1 MLPHSLWGL
10 KNTNTGAK
18 PMRSA
23 TSLYLDLVRFA
34 AAMTVFLAHFR
45 VRTSHNFAP
54 YWAALPFWDRHLDS
68 YGQIAVTV
76 FFVLSGY
83 VIAHVMATRE
93 RTLLEYAASR
103 FGRLYSVVLPA
114 LILAAACSY
123 FVKLKYPAAHPEFD
137 SLDNTSVALHYLG
150 TALFMGHFWLW
161 PDLEPPN
168 THAMWSLSFECSYY
182 VAIALVVFANGRT
195 RLLGILL
202 LSMVAGPTVI
212 LMAPTW
218 MVGYATYYVR
228 HHRQLHPGFAIVVWM
243 VFIFLLLLC
252 PLIREHIRI
261 PLEFLRMPDK
271 HLGELLAS
279 YAAVICFA
287 TSLLAF
293 DAFSEKTEPV
303 ILPFAGL
310 VRWLG
315 SMTFALYLFHQ
326 PLLSF
331 LTVYRIV
338 LPSTAPV
345 FALIWMFGGTF
356 LIAATLGRFCEQSKG
371 AHKRC
376 FVSIWKGAARL
387 HRRFARKAAAPWT
400 IS

>member
-1 MLPHSLWGL
+1 MLPHALR
-10 KNTNTGAK
+10 GATEHQYRCQAYEARNLAL
-18 PMRSA
+18 PRSR
-23 TSLYLDLVRFA
+23 TLRCGDD
-34 AAMTVFLAHFR
+34 VFLAHFKF
-45 VRTSHNFAP
+45 RTSHNFAP
-54 YWAALPFWDRHLDS
+54 YWAALPFWDRHLSS
-68 YGQIAVTV
+68 YSLIAVTV

-114 LILAAACSY
+114 LILAGACSY
-123 FVKLKYPAAHPEFD
+123 FVKLKYPGAYPEFD

-168 THAMWSLSFECSYY
+168 AHPMWSLSFECSYY

-195 RLLGILL
+195 RLLGIRL
-202 LSMVAGPTVI
+202 LSMFAGPTVI

-218 MVGYATYYVR
+218 MVGYTTYYVR

-252 PLIREHIRI
+252 PLILEHIRV
-261 PLEFLRMPDK
+261 PLEFLRMPDR

-279 YAAVICFA
+279 YAAAICFA

-293 DAFSEKTEPV
+293 DAFSEKAEPL
-303 ILPFAGL
+303 ILPFTGL

-345 FALIWMFGGTF
+345 LALIWMFGGTF

-371 AHKRC
+371 AYKRC

-387 HRRFARKAAAPWT
+387 HRGFARQTP
-400 IS
+400 

>member
-1 MLPHSLWGL
+1 
-10 KNTNTGAK
+10 
-18 PMRSA
+18 MRRA

-34 AAMTVFLAHFR
+34 AAMTVFLEHFR
-45 VRTSHNFAP
+45 EHTLHNFAP
-54 YWAALPFWDRHLDS
+54 YWVALPFWDRHLGS
-68 YGQIAVTV
+68 YSQIAVIV

-93 RTLLEYAASR
+93 RTVLEYAASR

-114 LILAAACSY
+114 LILAASSSY
-123 FVKLKYPAAHPEFD
+123 FIKLKYWDAYLEFD
-137 SLDNTSVALHYLG
+137 LLDNTSVALHYLG

-161 PDLEPPN
+161 PDLEPPDLDP
-168 THAMWSLSFECSYY
+168 MWSLSFECSYY
-182 VAIALVVFANGRT
+182 VAIALIVFASRRT

-202 LSMVAGPTVI
+202 LSMLAGPTVV

-218 MVGYATYYVR
+218 MVGYAAYHVR
-228 HHRQLHPGFAIVVWM
+228 HHRQLHPGSAIVIWM

-252 PLIREHIRI
+252 PLLRERIRI

-279 YAAVICFA
+279 YAAAICFA

-293 DAFSEKTEPV
+293 DAFSEKAEPI
-303 ILPFAGL
+303 ILPFTGL

-371 AHKRC
+371 AYKRC

-387 HRRFARKAAAPWT
+387 HRRFARKAESIA
-400 IS
+400 SR